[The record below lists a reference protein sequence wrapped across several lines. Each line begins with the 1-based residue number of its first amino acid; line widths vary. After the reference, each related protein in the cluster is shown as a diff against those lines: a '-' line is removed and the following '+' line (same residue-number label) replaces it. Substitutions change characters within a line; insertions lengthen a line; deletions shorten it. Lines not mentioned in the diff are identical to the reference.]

1 MTALPSS
8 NSPDPARSL
17 SELVSFHVPSLLES
31 IAKFI
36 VPKKPPIAN
45 DVRFTPQKL
54 FSSLNDEFGFTLD
67 VAACASSTKCGRFFS
82 AEDDGLSQSWAGE
95 NVWCNHPW
103 SQTPAWV
110 AKNWLEA
117 LRGCPVSVMLL
128 PDNRAHQG
136 FWQELVEGYRDRPL
150 GAVSLSTRHLKGRPH
165 FGTQTDPLARR
176 KNRAKNGCTLL
187 IFRSAVRVRHNT
199 SQLALP
205 FPQEAA

>member
-1 MTALPSS
+1 MTVLPSS
-8 NSPDPARSL
+8 SSPAPARAL
-17 SELVSFHVPSLLES
+17 SDLVSFNVPALLES

-45 DVRFTPQKL
+45 DIRFTPAQL
-54 FSSLNDEFGFTLD
+54 FSSLDDEFRFTLD
-67 VAACASSTKCGRFFS
+67 VAACASSTKCQRYFS

-95 NVWCNHPW
+95 RVWCNHPW

-117 LRGCPVSVMLL
+117 LRGCPLSVMLL
-128 PDNRAHQG
+128 PDNRAHQS
-136 FWQELVEGYRDRPL
+136 FWQELVEGFRDRPL
-150 GAVSLSTRHLKGRPH
+150 GAVSLSTRNLKGRPH
-165 FGTQTDPLARR
+165 FGTRADPLATR

-187 IFRSAVRVRHNT
+187 IFRSAVRVHCDA

-205 FPQEAA
+205 FLQEAA